1 MIKIFEMFQIPFMQR
16 ALVLSMVTGAFLSF
30 LGVYVVLRRI
40 VFVGICLSQIS
51 ACGFAFG
58 FLIGFDSQITSFAF
72 VLLGILFFSF
82 IKRMERLPQ
91 ESITGM
97 IYALFAALSLLFVAK
112 SAGAEASILNILS
125 GDILTITEKQVYMTA
140 GVIFLAAFF
149 HYLFYR
155 KFLFIS
161 FDPETAVSTGINVK
175 LYEFLFYFILGTV
188 ISFAI
193 RSAGVLLTFGY
204 LAAPASLALLFR
216 ERMKDVFLFAVL
228 TGLSATLIGL
238 VLSFFWDLPSG
249 TTIVAL
255 MGIAWFAGYIFKR

>member
-1 MIKIFEMFQIPFMQR
+1 
-16 ALVLSMVTGAFLSF
+16 
-30 LGVYVVLRRI
+30 
-40 VFVGICLSQIS
+40 
-51 ACGFAFG
+51 
-58 FLIGFDSQITSFAF
+58 
-72 VLLGILFFSF
+72 
-82 IKRMERLPQ
+82 
-91 ESITGM
+91 
-97 IYALFAALSLLFVAK
+97 
-112 SAGAEASILNILS
+112 
-125 GDILTITEKQVYMTA
+125 
-140 GVIFLAAFF
+140 
-149 HYLFYR
+149 R

-161 FDPETAVSTGINVK
+161 FDPETAVTAGINVK